1 MKKSISILLLFIL
14 AINIAGF
21 IFIFEIQRYTIKK
34 EVAKTISNYFPINK
48 ISVIS
53 ISVENNKY
61 LVWNDKNEF
70 KYNGLMYDVIK
81 KEILSN
87 GTVKYYCLIDKD
99 ENNLNNKITN
109 FVNNNLD
116 SQSKTN
122 DISKIL
128 VKLFAVNYISAK
140 KIEFVF
146 CNNLQKINL
155 FTTEFYTSLKLD
167 LQSPPPKFI

>member
-1 MKKSISILLLFIL
+1 MKRLASILLLFL
-14 AINIAGF
+14 LTINIVGF
-21 IFIFEIQRYTIKK
+21 VFIFEIQRYTIKK
-34 EVAKTISNYFPINK
+34 EVARTLYKYIPSSKVSVITISSLNK
-48 ISVIS
+48 
-53 ISVENNKY
+53 NNII
-61 LVWNDKNEF
+61 WNDKNEF

-122 DISKIL
+122 DISKIQ
-128 VKLFAVNYISAK
+128 VKLFAVNYIPAK

-146 CNNLQKINL
+146 CNNVHKIKS
-155 FTTEFYTSLKLD
+155 FTTEFYSSLKLD
-167 LQSPPPKFI
+167 LQSPPPKFV